1 MKRKIT
7 GENFFLSNALHVLF
21 HFNRQHDR
29 PPPFDRRRRVKD
41 RTKKNFLSRRK
52 IFLEL
57 RKFCRPKKR
66 KNKISSISYATRR
79 YALRSLTFIFFR
91 LARAIRILLVISR
104 SPHSCHQPFRLIHEV
119 RGRARGRDVN
129 ELSGFSWAC
138 FDGTSTPFQLPIQC
152 YGNNSF

>member
-1 MKRKIT
+1 MHYTCFSISIGSMTGRRLLIGGEKSKIGRRRT
-7 GENFFLSNALHVLF
+7 FSRGGNFFSSSGNFVDRKRGKINFIDIIRNATI
-21 HFNRQHDR
+21 
-29 PPPFDRRRRVKD
+29 
-41 RTKKNFLSRRK
+41 RT
-52 IFLEL
+52 
-57 RKFCRPKKR
+57 
-66 KNKISSISYATRR
+66 
-79 YALRSLTFIFFR
+79 RSLTFIFFR

-119 RGRARGRDVN
+119 GGRARGRDVN